1 MGKLDKIMGAMGG
14 NIAESMGV
22 GRAPVGPIPADPRA
36 VPPPPSDRAR
46 GAMRSRSAMEVPL
59 DRLERDPDQPREEF
73 DEGALARLAESMKA
87 KGQLQPI
94 RVRWDESRGVYL
106 IICGERRWRAA
117 RMAGMATM
125 TAIVQEG
132 TLDPGELLAVQLI
145 ENCLREDLRPVE
157 QARAFRR
164 LMEANGWTVS
174 RVAEELHLSPAH
186 VSKVLA
192 MLDLPETVQAM
203 VDAGQLAATTAYEIG
218 KTESPKDQA
227 ELAARVV
234 AEKLTRDEVRAA
246 VKEKAGRATP
256 AKRPRLEYTFNGI
269 RIAISGEGITA
280 GAEAIAA
287 ALRQVLEQVLAE
299 AHGSDRDQAA

>member
-1 MGKLDKIMGAMGG
+1 M
-14 NIAESMGV
+14 
-22 GRAPVGPIPADPRA
+22 
-36 VPPPPSDRAR
+36 
-46 GAMRSRSAMEVPL
+46 
-59 DRLERDPDQPREEF
+59 
-73 DEGALARLAESMKA
+73 AESMKA

-132 TLDPGELLAVQLI
+132 MLDPGELLAVQLI

-157 QARAFRR
+157 QACAFRR
-164 LMEANGWTVS
+164 LMDANGWTVS

-234 AEKLTRDEVRAA
+234 AEKLPATRSAPLSRRRP
-246 VKEKAGRATP
+246 AGRR
-256 AKRPRLEYTFNGI
+256 RP
-269 RIAISGEGITA
+269 SGPGWIH
-280 GAEAIAA
+280 
-287 ALRQVLEQVLAE
+287 LQRNQ
-299 AHGSDRDQAA
+299 DRHLGRGDHRRG

>member
-1 MGKLDKIMGAMGG
+1 
-14 NIAESMGV
+14 
-22 GRAPVGPIPADPRA
+22 
-36 VPPPPSDRAR
+36 
-46 GAMRSRSAMEVPL
+46 MEIPL
-59 DRLERDPDQPREEF
+59 DRLDRDPDQPREEF
-73 DEGALARLAESMKA
+73 DEGALTRLAESMKA

-94 RVRWDESRGVYL
+94 RVRWDEGRGIFL
-106 IICGERRWRAA
+106 IICGERRWKAA

-164 LMEANGWTVS
+164 LMETNGWTVS

-218 KTESPKDQA
+218 KTESPNDQA

-246 VKEKAGRATP
+246 VK
-256 AKRPRLEYTFNGI
+256 
-269 RIAISGEGITA
+269 
-280 GAEAIAA
+280 
-287 ALRQVLEQVLAE
+287 
-299 AHGSDRDQAA
+299 

>member
-1 MGKLDKIMGAMGG
+1 MEIPLDKLD
-14 NIAESMGV
+14 
-22 GRAPVGPIPADPRA
+22 
-36 VPPPPSDRAR
+36 
-46 GAMRSRSAMEVPL
+46 
-59 DRLERDPDQPREEF
+59 RDPDQPREEF
-73 DEGALARLAESMKA
+73 DEESLARLAASMQA

-94 RVRWDESRGVYL
+94 RVRWDEGRGVFL
-106 IICGERRWRAA
+106 IICGERRWKAA

-164 LMEANGWTVS
+164 LMELTVGPS
-174 RVAEELHLSPAH
+174 AGSLRSCTYPRPH

-192 MLDLPETVQAM
+192 MLDLPKTVQAM

-218 KTESPKDQA
+218 KTESPNDQA

-246 VKEKAGRATP
+246 VKEKASRATP
-256 AKRPRLEYTFNGI
+256 ARRSRLEYTFDGI
-269 RIAISGEGITA
+269 RIAISGEGIAA

-287 ALRQVLEQVLAE
+287 ALRRVLEQVLAE
-299 AHGSDRDQAA
+299 AHGSARDQAA